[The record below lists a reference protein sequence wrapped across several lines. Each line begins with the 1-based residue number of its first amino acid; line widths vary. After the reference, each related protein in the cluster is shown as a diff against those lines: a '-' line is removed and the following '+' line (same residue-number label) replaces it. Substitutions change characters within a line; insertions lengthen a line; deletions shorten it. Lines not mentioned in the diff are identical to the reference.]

1 MEELPLSI
9 LFLFVLLLHGAA
21 QGQQQR
27 TLDPTE
33 VEALRVFGSRIGL
46 SPAWNFSVDPCSG
59 LYGWNNTA
67 PAERYQPA
75 SGVQCDCSGN
85 SSVCHVLRLVVF
97 NMNVAGEIPPETG
110 NFSSLFDLNLGQNM
124 ITGTLP
130 AELGSLSN
138 LLYFNIG
145 INRLR
150 GPLPASFGRLTQ
162 LRSMGIGTNYL
173 TGSLPPEIG
182 NLRFLEQLYMD
193 SSGLSG
199 EIPPQLESL
208 QRLQILSIS
217 DNNFNG
223 SIDVLGNL
231 SSLQELTMEGNRF
244 RGQLPSSLG
253 ALQNLTKLYIGD
265 VSAGARIPE
274 SLNRLS
280 LLSRLSL
287 RNCELSGSIPDFS
300 NMTRLVFIDL
310 SFNQL
315 TGVIPSSLASL
326 PSLENLVL
334 ANNNLNGEIPAELGS
349 LTGLGILDVSF
360 NNLTGALPSSLNRSR
375 LQENIIWNSF
385 NVSNAQGQ
393 TAAEMNCLETRMGCN
408 AVDAGRNFELSI
420 NCGGPAVSAD
430 GMTFTED
437 SSSLS
442 EAVYYSNSS
451 QSWAVSSTGYVDFNG
466 NTFNSVPTAAT
477 RVTGTRDSSLYQTA
491 RASPTSLK
499 YFGLGMVN
507 GPYQVDLHFA
517 EIVIQDDSSGWTGL
531 GRRFFDVYIQGS
543 RVLQDFD
550 IRAEANGSYIAI
562 VRPFP
567 AQVSN
572 NVLEIHLLWRG
583 KGTCCSPAPL
593 SFGPLIS
600 AIRVRPEFDTSGLIP
615 ATPSPSSDSKVV
627 PIGVGV
633 GVSVAVVFLA
643 AIFAILF
650 IRKRRRLKYGQDE
663 EDLRSLEAKPNL
675 YSYNDL
681 KIATRGFAP
690 ENKLGQGGFGSVY
703 KGVLPNGT
711 IVAMK
716 ELSSKSN
723 QGTREFLNEVT
734 VISAVQ
740 HRNLVKLHGC
750 CIEGSHRILIYEF
763 LENNSLHQAL
773 LKPKERVIHFDWP
786 TRFNI
791 CVGIARGIAYL
802 HEESLPRIVHRDIK
816 ASNVLLDKTL
826 NPKIADFGLA
836 KLFKDHQTHVSTRVA
851 GTIGYLSPEYAMRGQ
866 LTEKADVY
874 SFGVL
879 VLEVVSGRD
888 NLDTSLPTEMIYLL
902 EWAWHLHENN
912 RALELL
918 DPEVPEFD
926 EGEVLR
932 VIQVALL
939 CSQALASAR
948 PTMSHAVAMLLGTA
962 TIDVT
967 SLQPGYFAALQNAA
981 PGFYTDALV
990 KMASNKSSSIQSS
1003 RSPSSV
1009 TSNSNMPMNQP
1020 R

>member
-85 SSVCHVLRLVVF
+85 SSVCHVLRLRDSSGNWEFLFSFRSEPWSKHDHWYTSSGIGILIQPTVLVRNSFVVHEVSLASHIF
-97 NMNVAGEIPPETG
+97 FSYVANT
-110 NFSSLFDLNLGQNM
+110 NNS
-124 ITGTLP
+124 
-130 AELGSLSN
+130 
-138 LLYFNIG
+138 NIG

-326 PSLENLVL
+326 PSLENL
-334 ANNNLNGEIPAELGS
+334 
-349 LTGLGILDVSF
+349 
-360 NNLTGALPSSLNRSR
+360 
-375 LQENIIWNSF
+375 NIIWNSF

-716 ELSSKSN
+716 EL
-723 QGTREFLNEVT
+723 
-734 VISAVQ
+734 
-740 HRNLVKLHGC
+740 
-750 CIEGSHRILIYEF
+750 
-763 LENNSLHQAL
+763 
-773 LKPKERVIHFDWP
+773 
-786 TRFNI
+786 
-791 CVGIARGIAYL
+791 
-802 HEESLPRIVHRDIK
+802 
-816 ASNVLLDKTL
+816 
-826 NPKIADFGLA
+826 
-836 KLFKDHQTHVSTRVA
+836 
-851 GTIGYLSPEYAMRGQ
+851 
-866 LTEKADVY
+866 
-874 SFGVL
+874 
-879 VLEVVSGRD
+879 
-888 NLDTSLPTEMIYLL
+888 
-902 EWAWHLHENN
+902 
-912 RALELL
+912 
-918 DPEVPEFD
+918 
-926 EGEVLR
+926 
-932 VIQVALL
+932 
-939 CSQALASAR
+939 
-948 PTMSHAVAMLLGTA
+948 
-962 TIDVT
+962 
-967 SLQPGYFAALQNAA
+967 
-981 PGFYTDALV
+981 
-990 KMASNKSSSIQSS
+990 
-1003 RSPSSV
+1003 
-1009 TSNSNMPMNQP
+1009 
-1020 R
+1020 